1 MKYIQLILMAAA
13 LTMAWGCSSGS
24 SDSSDPVD
32 PDPIIPD
39 PDKKDYTFV
48 ESARPDWQVDLTGNQ
63 AQPTWEDA
71 DQSQFENSMF
81 VLVQLQDEL
90 VPYSTNDDLM
100 ALFQNEVCYSIV
112 SHRSVHQDGTIYFAL
127 KIMGGASEK
136 LPMSLKYYS
145 GGLHQIFH
153 LDGFLNFATERTYGV
168 NEKFEPPFITGGSK
182 YPYHSTLDTGSMTF
196 PSDTSSDD
204 LVGAFVSGEC
214 RGVCKVGEKLTV
226 FGKDTG
232 EKAEIRYYSA
242 KSQGIYT
249 FNEQFGVIDFSTTEI
264 II

>member
-1 MKYIQLILMAAA
+1 
-13 LTMAWGCSSGS
+13 
-24 SDSSDPVD
+24 
-32 PDPIIPD
+32 
-39 PDKKDYTFV
+39 
-48 ESARPDWQVDLTGNQ
+48 
-63 AQPTWEDA
+63 
-71 DQSQFENSMF
+71 
-81 VLVQLQDEL
+81 
-90 VPYSTNDDLM
+90 
-100 ALFQNEVCYSIV
+100 
-112 SHRSVHQDGTIYFAL
+112 
-127 KIMGGASEK
+127 
-136 LPMSLKYYS
+136 
-145 GGLHQIFH
+145 
-153 LDGFLNFATERTYGV
+153 

-214 RGVCKVGEKLTV
+214 RGVCKVGEKLLI